1 MTIVQRVF
9 NAFHGLVSRLNKD
22 DDEGVECGAT
32 EGFFPVGTVDEDNLI
47 DVFALEGDMWT
58 FVIDLNSATEQK
70 RVA

>member
-1 MTIVQRVF
+1 MTRLQRVF

-22 DDEGVECGAT
+22 DDEGLDCGAP
-32 EGFFPVGTVDEDNLI
+32 EGFIPVGTVDEDNLI

-58 FVIDLNSATEQK
+58 FVLDLNSSTDHK

>member
-1 MTIVQRVF
+1 MTRLQRVL

-22 DDEGVECGAT
+22 DDEGVECGAPA
-32 EGFFPVGTVDEDNLI
+32 GFFSVGTVDEDNLI

-58 FVIDLNSATEQK
+58 FVLDLNSSTEQK